1 MIKIDLYDPKI
12 GDTKHYEQPRVSCGN
27 IKKVLA
33 VDKLTA
39 QNKAKKKVLE
49 QKLDDGTALVDKE
62 IQEYIKLAS
71 TSEEELDQIENIIV
85 ELFNK
90 PQVTKKAL
98 EEGLGADGIEVMKNI
113 LTEAMGGINA
123 ENKHPAKK

>member
-1 MIKIDLYDPKI
+1 MIKIDLYDPKN
-12 GDTKHYEQPRVSCGN
+12 GDTKHYEQPRVSFGN

-39 QNKAKKKVLE
+39 QNKAKRKVLE
-49 QKLDDGTALVDKE
+49 QKLDNGTALTDKE

>member
-1 MIKIDLYDPKI
+1 MIKIDLYDPKT
-12 GDTKHYEQPRVSCGN
+12 GDTKHYEQPRVSFGN
-27 IKKVLA
+27 MKKVLA

-49 QKLDDGTALVDKE
+49 QKLDNGTALTDKE